1 MQSEINEGIKM
12 ATKKFLY
19 DTKKGS
25 HGGIEQK
32 SIKDKG
38 GCTQWQKYLSTITL
52 SVNGAN
58 SN

>member
-1 MQSEINEGIKM
+1 MV
-12 ATKKFLY
+12 TKKYLY

-25 HGGIEQK
+25 HGTIEQK
-32 SIKDKG
+32 SIKG
-38 GCTQWQKYLSTITL
+38 GGVAQWQKYLSTITL